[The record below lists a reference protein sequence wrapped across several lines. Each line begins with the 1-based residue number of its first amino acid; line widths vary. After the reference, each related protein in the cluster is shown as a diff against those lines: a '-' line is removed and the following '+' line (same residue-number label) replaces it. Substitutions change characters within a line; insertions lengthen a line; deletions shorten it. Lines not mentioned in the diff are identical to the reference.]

1 MGLGRKLLILLT
13 AIFVALILWTYVH
26 LAGSYEV
33 DLDIPIEVT
42 SPPGFALAKE
52 LPQSVHTKL
61 RGPGWRLI
69 LMDFTGNTK
78 FSVDLA
84 GRDPNLFVNSRFFIT
99 LEDLSSSPSLPSE
112 VKLLKIEPDSLELTF
127 SREMTKRV
135 PIALR
140 TDIECASGFTVVGEP
155 LIAPVSVTLQG
166 SNTILDSLV
175 YYPTKTLKLRGL
187 REGVTKQV
195 ELSDSLHDA
204 VTSRSVNVIS
214 VKIDVQAIAER
225 QFYDIPIS
233 IDALPPDREMS
244 LIPSSLSVVIRGGV
258 DELAKL
264 DPAKIRASVIY
275 DMSSFDTLTSVK
287 PSILLPKG
295 IEFLHADPPSMKFVI
310 RKK

>member
-1 MGLGRKLLILLT
+1 MGLGRKLLILFS
-13 AIFVALILWTYVH
+13 AICVALILWTYVH

-42 SPPGFALAKE
+42 SPPGYALAKE
-52 LPQSVHTKL
+52 LPRSVHTKL
-61 RGPGWRLI
+61 RGPGWRLL
-69 LMDFTGNTK
+69 LMDFTGKTK

-84 GRDPNLFVNSRFFIT
+84 KRDPNLFVNSRFFVT
-99 LEDLSSSPSLPSE
+99 LEDLSNSPSLPSE
-112 VKLLKIEPDSLELTF
+112 VRLLNIEPDSLELTF
-127 SREMTKRV
+127 SREITKRV

-140 TDIECASGFTVVGEP
+140 TDIECASGFTVVGQP

-166 SNTILDSLV
+166 SNTILDSLA
-175 YYPTKTLKLRGL
+175 YFPTKLLKLRGL

-204 VTSRSVNVIS
+204 VTNRSVNVIS
-214 VKIDVQAIAER
+214 VKIDVQAVAER
-225 QFYDIPIS
+225 QFTDIPVTIE
-233 IDALPPDREMS
+233 ALPPDREMT
-244 LIPSSLSVVIRGGV
+244 LIPSAVSILIRGGV

-264 DPAKIRASVIY
+264 NPSAIRASVIY
-275 DMSSFDTLTSVK
+275 DMTSFDSLTHTT

-295 IEFLHADPPSMKFVI
+295 LEYLNTDPPTLKFVI